1 MHSEDALK
9 AFQEIEE
16 KPKKWDPLQHTKD
29 IISYDYGYIDFTE
42 TKTTNSK
49 VSVILNRTMY
59 ILSCPNVNKNLLFI
73 QFVRCSLR
81 TKVDKLVNLMF
92 TCWKL
97 RVPDLIISITGG
109 AKNFDLSNTLIDLL
123 RTSLVNTALSTS
135 KLFEM

>member
-1 MHSEDALK
+1 
-9 AFQEIEE
+9 
-16 KPKKWDPLQHTKD
+16 
-29 IISYDYGYIDFTE
+29 
-42 TKTTNSK
+42 
-49 VSVILNRTMY
+49 
-59 ILSCPNVNKNLLFI
+59 
-73 QFVRCSLR
+73 
-81 TKVDKLVNLMF
+81 MF

>member
-1 MHSEDALK
+1 
-9 AFQEIEE
+9 
-16 KPKKWDPLQHTKD
+16 
-29 IISYDYGYIDFTE
+29 
-42 TKTTNSK
+42 
-49 VSVILNRTMY
+49 MY
-59 ILSCPNVNKNLLFI
+59 IFSCPNVNKNVLFI

-92 TCWKL
+92 ACWKL
-97 RVPDLIISITGG
+97 KVPDLIISITGG